1 MKISKMTCLKLRM
14 KSNLI
19 GHVLDILTDVFCQS
33 RTKDKVC
40 SGFLSRKG
48 TGKNEVTRN
57 LTSSFVEKFNVYE
70 MIRQDLACKEGV
82 DIAPSNIV
90 YDPILDENIS
100 VPCFFHRPNLL
111 GLQKLC

>member
-1 MKISKMTCLKLRM
+1 MFFANQEQKTRYVQVSY
-14 KSNLI
+14 
-19 GHVLDILTDVFCQS
+19 QE
-33 RTKDKVC
+33 KVQ
-40 SGFLSRKG
+40 
-48 TGKNEVTRN
+48 GKNEVTRN